1 MTKLIYIDTN
11 VYLDLLIGRHSGLMP
26 NSDIARNILNRA
38 LKCEFH
44 IIICDFLLMEIENYA
59 SKELVDNTFK
69 SLIKADKVTFEE
81 ITSED
86 KRKAH
91 LLAKN
96 VPFGDCLHFVIA
108 ERCGAE
114 YIVTND
120 KHFDILNNKVK
131 AIKPNLL

>member
-11 VYLDLLIGRHSGLMP
+11 VYLDLLMGRQAGFMP

-44 IIICDFLLMEIENYA
+44 IIICDFLLMEIENYV

-69 SLIKADKVTFEE
+69 SLINADKVIFEA

-91 LLAKN
+91 ILSKSA
-96 VPFGDCLHFVIA
+96 PFGDCLHFVIA
-108 ERCGAE
+108 EKCGAE
-114 YIVTND
+114 YLVTND
-120 KHFDILNNKVK
+120 KHFDRLKNKVK
-131 AIKPNLL
+131 VIKPNLL

>member
-11 VYLDLLIGRHSGLMP
+11 VYLDLLIGRRSGFMP
-26 NSDIARNILNRA
+26 NDDIARNILNRA

-44 IIICDFLLMEIENYA
+44 IIICDFLLMEIKNYA
-59 SKELVDNTFK
+59 SKELVGNTFK
-69 SLIKADKVTFEE
+69 SLIQADKVTFEAV
-81 ITSED
+81 TSDDE
-86 KRKAH
+86 RKAH
-91 LLAKN
+91 ILAKN
-96 VPFGDCLHFVIA
+96 VPFGDRVHFVVA

-120 KHFDILNNKVK
+120 KHFNLLNNKVK